1 MLEQKAIKIYD
12 VLICELERKTFLRLV
27 YSKLFLMQDVMKL
40 TKILDESIPLLIAQI
55 EA

>member
-1 MLEQKAIKIYD
+1 MLEQKAIKTYD

-27 YSKLFLMQDVMKL
+27 YSKLFLMQDVKS